1 MFLGKRDFLDYLTH
15 VDPIGEYLTS
25 SKSSLKTN
33 IKLIHYNFD
42 NANPVT
48 QTHAANWKLKIKKF
62 LGQEFGFLMVEYDIH
77 V

>member
-25 SKSSLKTN
+25 PKSSLKTN

-48 QTHAANWKLKIKKF
+48 QTQSANWKLKNKKI